1 MKMSSGSNTSGSF
14 FFFSTKSFGERH
26 TDWCEQTGN
35 FTGNKKDD
43 VPAGDNMS
51 LSLVIKSDITA
62 RLKNSDNSCSCNSKG
77 NKEGNNK
84 EEKREKRKQK
94 EE

>member
-1 MKMSSGSNTSGSF
+1 MSSGSNTSGSF
-14 FFFSTKSFGERH
+14 FFFSTKSFEERH
-26 TDWCEQTGN
+26 KSPDWCEQTGN
-35 FTGNKKDD
+35 FTGNKTDD

-51 LSLVIKSDITA
+51 LSLVIIADITA

-84 EEKREKRKQK
+84 EEKRGKRKQK